1 MRKRLKKTEE
11 DDIIKQNR
19 EVFAFEEK
27 ARADHFKK
35 VRKTRRKKVSWE
47 HLLPLK

>member
-27 ARADHFKK
+27 RKDGLFEK
-35 VRKTRRKKVSWE
+35 VRK
-47 HLLPLK
+47 